1 MENKAK
7 ELYRILGHIPIGE
20 FSFSV
25 DMAYLIYS
33 MTIKKT
39 NDFQWAIGSLY
50 QAGKIEGIREER
62 ARRKAKYPK
71 VDGETNMVYKST
83 DEMFRNQRIELGDI
97 ELALTE
103 ITELIG
109 AVQSSMCYEYPSVPF
124 KNVLSLAYGLL
135 VEQKNKI
142 SKLGESIAFK

>member
-7 ELYRILGHIPIGE
+7 ELYRILEHIPIGE

-50 QAGKIEGIREER
+50 QAGKIEGIRKER
-62 ARRKAKYPK
+62 ARRKTK
-71 VDGETNMVYKST
+71 
-83 DEMFRNQRIELGDI
+83 
-97 ELALTE
+97 
-103 ITELIG
+103 
-109 AVQSSMCYEYPSVPF
+109 
-124 KNVLSLAYGLL
+124 
-135 VEQKNKI
+135 KI
-142 SKLGESIAFK
+142 KLNN